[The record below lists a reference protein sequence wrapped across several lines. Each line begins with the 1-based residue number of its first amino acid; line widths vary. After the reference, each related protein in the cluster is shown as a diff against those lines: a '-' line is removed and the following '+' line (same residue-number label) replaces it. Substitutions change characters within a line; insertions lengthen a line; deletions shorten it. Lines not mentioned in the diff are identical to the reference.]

1 MKHASFHNWAWG
13 AAIAL
18 QASSSSESESGDSDQ
33 ENLPFHWLRGM
44 PRGGKGGKSKNKGQA
59 DNAQGGAD
67 DAPGVAAAAV
77 LGPGCDHVNPAD
89 AKGTPC
95 GHWTCQFTS
104 AIKPQRSP
112 SADPADAKGSSPPPP
127 PPEES
132 KTSSAMTLERGGL
145 HEEQRQWVMA
155 SLLGGK
161 APDPVPPGQTLA
173 SPKRRSSRSVGGEKG
188 GQCGSL
194 SDSEV
199 GKKEYHREKLRTVK
213 YHPDG
218 SPRARTDAEGGHC
231 TAQAWKGRRGGMGS
245 GEKGGRGLGK
255 GGWWGLGE
263 EAEKGRQK
271 WTGGAGTGEEGLR
284 QSPLRGPRPP
294 LSPQALSDVTMAS
307 VIAGWKI
314 NKAAPDLAT
323 GLAAMG
329 SPHRGPHWEDVGF
342 LRLAV
347 LHASA
352 SKVQAAWRGYRTRKH
367 AVVKRQ
373 RIVQL
378 QALVRRWLAR
388 RVVEKRRNPPP
399 PVAMPPPPP
408 PPPPMPGGPPPPPP
422 PPGGMKAPMMAGA
435 PPGATNWLEPSVNR
449 RQVHWEV
456 IPPHR
461 IGQTIWGETSSSNDL
476 ARDDYSMLKQLFT
489 KTKDQQGD
497 AGGGSGEAGRRDRSG
512 ARGARASIS
521 SGRIVKTLL
530 DLKRASNIEI
540 MLAQVKMSLDDI
552 ATAIARMETEKL
564 EIDQVAQLLNFM
576 PAQEEVQL
584 LQAYKGDP
592 AELGKAEHFF
602 LMLTQLEQPEAK
614 LRAMQF
620 KLGFELAASVLE
632 TAIECILSATH
643 QLMESS
649 RMKAL
654 LKLILVVGNT
664 LNQRRSQCHGFRLD
678 SLARLTDT
686 KSFDGSTPL
695 LHYLVAHAER
705 ASKDFLDLS
714 DEFPSLES
722 AARCCFASLE
732 QELAP
737 LQEGLGA
744 LAIIRRRPRN
754 TKQQPEDAPHDPADG
769 PAVPSEQAMAEDTQ
783 FQIRLRT
790 FHMSSSK
797 RIEGI
802 RETLDRAK
810 QEFCSVATFYG
821 EFTEPG
827 TLQEGAE
834 PERFFNMFKS
844 FINAVSAAKKDRRK
858 VEKCHSAAAKGVE
871 ADFVLPVPAA
881 AAPTL
886 THHAGPGGVHPSTL
900 HRISQDAAT
909 TPTPTAASGIPH
921 PARSLPRA
929 RRGRATAASAWGPRG
944 AGSIEDVSD
953 GEARLPRKSREA
965 RRSISG
971 MSESNPS
978 SPAPGSPTVKK
989 MPIGRRKAIIKP
1001 AVLGTSVP
1009 AEADSSQAASPKA
1022 TPSELAKPR
1031 PLGTKSKPVKPRAKA
1046 DDAKPTTPKASAKT
1060 RPTN

>member
-67 DAPGVAAAAV
+67 DAPGVAAAAISSGRIV
-77 LGPGCDHVNPAD
+77 KTLLDLKRASNIEIMLAQVKMSLDDIATAIARMETEKLEIDQVAQLLNFMPAQEEVQAGAPLFKERYGARVRARVGGVVSYVPGPGGGNLCQLLQAY
-89 AKGTPC
+89 KG
-95 GHWTCQFTS
+95 
-104 AIKPQRSP
+104 
-112 SADPADAKGSSPPPP
+112 DPA
-127 PPEES
+127 E
-132 KTSSAMTLERGGL
+132 L
-145 HEEQRQWVMA
+145 
-155 SLLGGK
+155 GK
-161 APDPVPPGQTLA
+161 AEHFFLMLTQLEQPEA
-173 SPKRRSSRSVGGEKG
+173 
-188 GQCGSL
+188 
-194 SDSEV
+194 
-199 GKKEYHREKLRTVK
+199 KLRAMQFK
-213 YHPDG
+213 
-218 SPRARTDAEGGHC
+218 
-231 TAQAWKGRRGGMGS
+231 
-245 GEKGGRGLGK
+245 LGFE
-255 GGWWGLGE
+255 L
-263 EAEKGRQK
+263 A
-271 WTGGAGTGEEGLR
+271 
-284 QSPLRGPRPP
+284 
-294 LSPQALSDVTMAS
+294 AS
-307 VIAGWKI
+307 VLETAIECI
-314 NKAAPDLAT
+314 LSAT
-323 GLAAMG
+323 
-329 SPHRGPHWEDVGF
+329 H
-342 LRLAV
+342 
-347 LHASA
+347 
-352 SKVQAAWRGYRTRKH
+352 Q
-367 AVVKRQ
+367 
-373 RIVQL
+373 
-378 QALVRRWLAR
+378 
-388 RVVEKRRNPPP
+388 EKRRNPPP

-489 KTKDQQGD
+489 KTKDQQAGSLRSPGRKGIGAVLD
-497 AGGGSGEAGRRDRSG
+497 AGMTGAVLDAGMTG
-512 ARGARASIS
+512 AVLDAGMTGA
-521 SGRIVKTLL
+521 VL
-530 DLKRASNIEI
+530 DAG
-540 MLAQVKMSLDDI
+540 MTGAVLD
-552 ATAIARMETEKL
+552 AGMTGA
-564 EIDQVAQLLNFM
+564 
-576 PAQEEVQL
+576 
-584 LQAYKGDP
+584 
-592 AELGKAEHFF
+592 
-602 LMLTQLEQPEAK
+602 
-614 LRAMQF
+614 
-620 KLGFELAASVLE
+620 VLD
-632 TAIECILSATH
+632 
-643 QLMESS
+643 LMESS

-686 KSFDGSTPL
+686 KSFDGSTTL

-714 DEFPSLES
+714 DEFPSLDSVMVLVVGVDESPHGVNGCQTSVTISIVMES

-827 TLQEGAE
+827 TLQEGAGVMDAAVFWASQE

-858 VEKCHSAAAKGVE
+858 VE
-871 ADFVLPVPAA
+871 
-881 AAPTL
+881 
-886 THHAGPGGVHPSTL
+886 
-900 HRISQDAAT
+900 
-909 TPTPTAASGIPH
+909 
-921 PARSLPRA
+921 
-929 RRGRATAASAWGPRG
+929 
-944 AGSIEDVSD
+944 
-953 GEARLPRKSREA
+953 
-965 RRSISG
+965 
-971 MSESNPS
+971 
-978 SPAPGSPTVKK
+978 
-989 MPIGRRKAIIKP
+989 
-1001 AVLGTSVP
+1001 
-1009 AEADSSQAASPKA
+1009 
-1022 TPSELAKPR
+1022 
-1031 PLGTKSKPVKPRAKA
+1031 
-1046 DDAKPTTPKASAKT
+1046 
-1060 RPTN
+1060 